1 MDWPYLV
8 GPVGGGPWLGSQGHQ
23 DRWACAGGVVGGALL
38 LLYLVVVVVGYNTH
52 EDCGCV

>member
-23 DRWACAGGVVGGALL
+23 DRWACEGGVVGGALL